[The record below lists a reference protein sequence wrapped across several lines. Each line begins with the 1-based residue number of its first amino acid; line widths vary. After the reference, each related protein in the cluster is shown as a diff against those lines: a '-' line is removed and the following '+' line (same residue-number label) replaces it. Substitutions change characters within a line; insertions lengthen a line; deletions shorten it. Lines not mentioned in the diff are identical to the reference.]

1 MVGDTPAD
9 AGAVAIGC
17 RALIVPAA
25 PAGAPSG
32 IAAVLPLLGL

>member
-17 RALIVPAA
+17 RCLILP
-25 PAGAPSG
+25 PSPPDAVHG
-32 IAAVLPLLGL
+32 LGAVLDLIR